1 MTANATT
8 SSDLASWAIKTTA
21 QHIRSARFWIGTG
34 MTADEA
40 LARVFAA
47 STAGPK
53 IQAAVRAAVSE

>member
-1 MTANATT
+1 M
-8 SSDLASWAIKTTA
+8 DLQDWADKTTDRL
-21 QHIRSARFWIGTG
+21 IRNARFWIGTG

-47 STAGPK
+47 SCAGPK